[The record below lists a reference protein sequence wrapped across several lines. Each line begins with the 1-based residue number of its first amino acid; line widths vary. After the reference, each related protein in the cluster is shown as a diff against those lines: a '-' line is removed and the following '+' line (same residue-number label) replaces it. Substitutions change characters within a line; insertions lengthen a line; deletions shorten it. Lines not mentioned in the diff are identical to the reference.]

1 MSDAEAAVVIAAAIA
16 AVAIID
22 RISAMLARYGDTKE
36 GVKDLVADLQEVI
49 RRCKEA
55 LGR

>member
-1 MSDAEAAVVIAAAIA
+1 MSDVEAAVVIAAAIA

-22 RISAMLARYGDTKE
+22 RISAILARYGDTKE